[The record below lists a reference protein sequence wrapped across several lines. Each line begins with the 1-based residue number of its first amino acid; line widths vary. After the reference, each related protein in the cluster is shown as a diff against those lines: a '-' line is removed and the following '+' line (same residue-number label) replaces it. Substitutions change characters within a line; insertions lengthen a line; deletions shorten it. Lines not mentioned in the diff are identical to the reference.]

1 MKKLELKQMEEI
13 EGGTWSWSGC
23 LEGSETGFQLSET
36 TEVLTGGWGAV
47 AGIVGGCVFGG
58 LTSD

>member
-1 MKKLELKQMEEI
+1 MKKLELKQMEGI

-36 TEVLTGGWGAV
+36 TEVLTDGWGAV
-47 AGIVGGCVFGG
+47 AGIVGGVFLVG
-58 LTSD
+58 